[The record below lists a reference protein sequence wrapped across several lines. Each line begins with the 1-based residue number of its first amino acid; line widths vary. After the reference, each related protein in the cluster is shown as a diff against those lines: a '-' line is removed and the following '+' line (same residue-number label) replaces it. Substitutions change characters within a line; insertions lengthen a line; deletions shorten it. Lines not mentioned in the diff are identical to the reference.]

1 MTGSP
6 KILHAAEAHEFF
18 TDEQCFITEYSNS
31 ANDPEL
37 SIARARVR
45 PGITTQWHCLHGLTE
60 RYCILAGRGE
70 AEIGS
75 LPAQP
80 VCPGDVVIIPAG
92 VRQRIRNTGDADLV
106 FLAICTPRFTPSAY
120 QAL

>member
-60 RYCILAGRGE
+60 RYCTGRGRDRQ
-70 AEIGS
+70 
-75 LPAQP
+75 PAR
-80 VCPGDVVIIPAG
+80 PAG
-92 VRQRIRNTGDADLV
+92 LPGG
-106 FLAICTPRFTPSAY
+106 CGHHPSRG
-120 QAL
+120 QAAHPQYG